1 MIKINNRRQ
10 ILNFSEHKELS
21 SFFSHTK
28 GPNGILLKDFVRVYF
43 SSNLKDSQGV
53 TSHILYA
60 DFDKN
65 FSNIIKISDNVV
77 VPESKLGYFDEHG
90 IFPFKPFL
98 HEGLEYAFYT
108 GWSRRE
114 TVSVETSIG
123 LMTRSKVSDFYNRI
137 FKGPVISANSKEP
150 FLLADAWPITH
161 PNHYKIYYIFGD
173 AWLYDR
179 ENKAYERRYRIAL
192 TTTKDL
198 LTYHR
203 DSVYLID
210 TLSPNEVQ
218 AYPTVVIRHDY
229 YHMLFCFRD
238 VFDFRS
244 NPQKSYKFGYAF
256 SKDGI
261 TWKRND
267 NLICLFDGEKD
278 FDIEMMTY
286 PSFIEVED
294 RLYLLYN
301 GNNFGKDGIL
311 VADIE
316 IDLEGL

>member
-10 ILNFSEHKELS
+10 ILSFNNHKELS

-43 SSNLKDSQGV
+43 STNLKDSSGV
-53 TSHILYA
+53 TSHIVYA
-60 DFDKN
+60 DFDKR
-65 FSNIIKISDNVV
+65 FDNIIKVSDKIV
-77 VPESKLGYFDEHG
+77 VPETELGLFDEHG

-98 HEGLEYAFYT
+98 HDGSEYAFYT

-123 LMTRSKVSDFYNRI
+123 LMTRSKESDCFKRVY
-137 FKGPVISANSKEP
+137 KGPVISASSKEP
-150 FLLADAWPITH
+150 FLLADAWPLKNQTQYI
-161 PNHYKIYYIFGD
+161 IYYIFGD
-173 AWLYDR
+173 AWEYDP
-179 ENKAYERRYRIAL
+179 ENKVHERRYRISLA
-192 TTTKDL
+192 TTKDL
-198 LTYHR
+198 LNYNR
-203 DSVYLID
+203 DSLYVID
-210 TLSPNEVQ
+210 TISPNEVQ
-218 AYPTVVIRHDY
+218 AYPTVVIRDGH
-229 YHMLFCFRD
+229 YHMLFSFRD

-244 NPQKSYKFGYAF
+244 NPNKSYKFGYAF

-261 TWKRND
+261 HWKRND
-267 NLICLFDGEKD
+267 NLIQFLDGAKEFDK
-278 FDIEMMTY
+278 EMMAY
-286 PSFIEVED
+286 PSFLEVED

-301 GNNFGKDGIL
+301 GNNFGKNAIL